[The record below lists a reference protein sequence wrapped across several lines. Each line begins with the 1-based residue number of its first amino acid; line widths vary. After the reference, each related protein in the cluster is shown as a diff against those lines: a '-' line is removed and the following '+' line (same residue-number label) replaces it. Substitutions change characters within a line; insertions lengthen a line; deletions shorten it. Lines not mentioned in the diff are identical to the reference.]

1 MDVTKQLLIFY
12 FALFSLELWMLNYLM
27 LMKYKMKMDKSARFK
42 DGSLSIKV
50 AIVAGK
56 FIINKG
62 ILINSNFFLLYFEDD
77 ETRDRVGVKSGESS
91 CHGARVDKMFMVMIK
106 V

>member
-1 MDVTKQLLIFY
+1 
-12 FALFSLELWMLNYLM
+12 
-27 LMKYKMKMDKSARFK
+27 MKMDKSARFK

-91 CHGARVDKMFMVMIK
+91 CHGARIDKVFMVMIK